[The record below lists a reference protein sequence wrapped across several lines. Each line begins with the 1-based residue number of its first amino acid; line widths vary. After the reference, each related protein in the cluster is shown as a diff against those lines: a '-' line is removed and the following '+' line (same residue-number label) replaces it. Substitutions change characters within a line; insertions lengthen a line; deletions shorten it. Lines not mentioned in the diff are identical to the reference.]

1 MLSANS
7 VKPSNW
13 QIQARDTP
21 EKLQIAGLYLPI
33 SIRERIRQQRLRPV
47 RVLVTRRTP

>member
-33 SIRERIRQQRLRPV
+33 SV